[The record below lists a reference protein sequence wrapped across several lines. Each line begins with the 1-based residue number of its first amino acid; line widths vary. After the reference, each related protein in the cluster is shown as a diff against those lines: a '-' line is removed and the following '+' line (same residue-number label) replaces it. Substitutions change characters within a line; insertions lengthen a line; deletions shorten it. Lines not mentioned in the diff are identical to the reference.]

1 MIIDKNGNISIIT
14 QEKFTVVEL
23 VKKLEALYPKFKN
36 DNLIITLTS
45 LESIPTTEIV
55 EFLKISKI
63 HRGDKYSFVI
73 VTDKANLDEI
83 PEELVVVPT
92 QQEAFDI
99 VEMEEMERDLGF

>member
-1 MIIDKNGNISIIT
+1 MIIDKKGNISIIT

-36 DNLIITLTS
+36 DNLIIVLTA
-45 LESIPTTEIV
+45 LENIQETVIS
-55 EFLKISKI
+55 EFLQISNM
-63 HRGDKYSFVI
+63 HRDNKHSFVI
-73 VTDKANLDEI
+73 VSNKVNLEKISED
-83 PEELVVVPT
+83 LVVVPT